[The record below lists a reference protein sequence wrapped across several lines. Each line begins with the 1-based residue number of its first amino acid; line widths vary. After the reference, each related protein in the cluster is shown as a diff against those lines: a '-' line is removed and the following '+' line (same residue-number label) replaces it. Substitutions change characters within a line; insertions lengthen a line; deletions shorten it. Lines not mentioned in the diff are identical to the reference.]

1 MARLLA
7 FIVLLIPALMAGAGI
22 KFLRDTLFGKLI
34 SPFPWFW
41 LQFVVGIIFL
51 VIGLGFFAGYLLN
64 KDRKNGRIAP
74 KYQKGPK

>member
-41 LQFVVGIIFL
+41 LQFVVGIVFL
-51 VIGLGFFAGYLLN
+51 ILGLGFFAGYLLN

>member
-51 VIGLGFFAGYLLN
+51 VLGLGFFAGYLLN